1 MRPGVLHLIF
11 ISFIQAHGRGRF
23 DRGFF
28 HALKWNQKGGNAM
41 SVLKIPMLLLK
52 LPMLVFLSFL
62 QAILSI
68 LDRLSG
74 FCTGLLTLVLAG
86 FWIHHCILGNRDNLI
101 LLSISLAV
109 CMGIPILLQ
118 TTGFLLRVLAK
129 KI

>member
-1 MRPGVLHLIF
+1 
-11 ISFIQAHGRGRF
+11 
-23 DRGFF
+23 
-28 HALKWNQKGGNAM
+28 M

-52 LPMLVFLSFL
+52 IPLLVFLSFL
-62 QAILSI
+62 QAVLNI

-86 FWIHHCILGNRDNLI
+86 FCIHHCILGNRDNVI

-109 CMGIPILLQ
+109 CMGIPSLLQ
-118 TTGFLLRVLAK
+118 TTIFLLRVLAE

>member
-1 MRPGVLHLIF
+1 
-11 ISFIQAHGRGRF
+11 
-23 DRGFF
+23 
-28 HALKWNQKGGNAM
+28 M
-41 SVLKIPMLLLK
+41 SVVKISMLLLK
-52 LPMLVFLSFL
+52 IPLLVFLSFL

-86 FWIHHCILGNRDNLI
+86 FWIHHCILGNRDNVI

-109 CMGIPILLQ
+109 CMGIPSLLQ
-118 TTGFLLRVLAK
+118 TTIFLLRVLAE